1 MKTVYGRIALIGG
14 SPVERASFEAWCR
27 EHALVLLSFPLEP
40 PPEVANLRQLDAL
53 VIGADEHPLLALAE
67 CGRLR
72 VCLPD
77 LPVALLGRQPA
88 GELGAAAER
97 AGAFVLAN
105 GIPQASPWE
114 ALPGLLAERHSA
126 AARENRV
133 WISERLCLDRTR
145 RVLYL
150 DGEERTLS
158 AAKFDLL
165 SYLFDNAGRA
175 VSARE
180 LVRRGLLIPSQAS
193 RYKGL
198 IAELRHHLGSERDCI
213 RAVPGYG
220 YRLELREPASPSRAQ
235 NAPLSAT
242 FEPASPSVR
251 LPLFP

>member
-1 MKTVYGRIALIGG
+1 MKTVYGRLALVGG
-14 SPVERASFEAWCR
+14 SSVERASFEAWCR
-27 EHALVLLSFPLEP
+27 GQAFVLLSFPLEP
-40 PPEVANLRQLDAL
+40 APELANLRQLDAL
-53 VIGADEHPLLALAE
+53 VIAADERPLLSLAE

-72 VCLPD
+72 ACLPD
-77 LPVALLGRQPA
+77 LPVALLGRQQA
-88 GELGAAAER
+88 DELGVAAER
-97 AGAFVLAN
+97 AGALFLASSV
-105 GIPQASPWE
+105 PLASSWE
-114 ALPGLLAERHSA
+114 ALPGLLAERRAASA
-126 AARENRV
+126 HASRV
-133 WISERLCLDRTR
+133 WVSERLCLDRTR

-220 YRLELREPASPSRAQ
+220 YRLELREPASPLRTQ

-242 FEPASPSVR
+242 FEPVSPTAR